1 MKPEYIKRHADLLR
15 QNAANC
21 TLLLK
26 KDGQFPLEKPCK
38 IAIFGNGARKT
49 VKGGTG
55 SGDVNC
61 EYNTIEQALENNGFT
76 VTTKA
81 WMDAY
86 DAYVERASNEFI
98 AKIIESAGDNWTAL
112 FVAAFGAIRP
122 EGEYDISINGD
133 GDACL
138 YVLARNSGEGNDRKV
153 EKGGVLLTDTEVKDI
168 LALNKKFKKFMLV
181 LNVGGVVD
189 LTPVNEV

>member
-55 SGDVNC
+55 SGDV
-61 EYNTIEQALENNGFT
+61 IAS
-76 VTTKA
+76 TT
-81 WMDAY
+81 
-86 DAYVERASNEFI
+86 R
-98 AKIIESAGDNWTAL
+98 
-112 FVAAFGAIRP
+112 
-122 EGEYDISINGD
+122 
-133 GDACL
+133 
-138 YVLARNSGEGNDRKV
+138 
-153 EKGGVLLTDTEVKDI
+153 
-168 LALNKKFKKFMLV
+168 LNKRLKITGL
-181 LNVGGVVD
+181 
-189 LTPVNEV
+189 P